1 MAVHSYP
8 ERAVASPPGH
18 HITTGLRVAHEL
30 PGGKF
35 EKYCP
40 CGTAGQIAERV
51 N

>member
-1 MAVHSYP
+1 VAEHSYP

-18 HITTGLRVAHEL
+18 HITIGLRVPHQL

-51 N
+51 K